1 MPGAASGH
9 KPIDSTGFE
18 VGLQSGAVDSE
29 DRTVEQQGDG
39 GDAGM
44 RMPAKPF
51 PDIGNRV
58 GINSVGGNAI
68 EKDKRLDQ
76 LADVGG
82 AYQPCHWPDPAP
94 MGANGD
100 RTSGVGRLT
109 EGDWICRCEWHGLS
123 VYAAARADDLPASP
137 E

>member
-1 MPGAASGH
+1 MRRGASGH
-9 KPIDSTGFE
+9 KPIDSGGFE
-18 VGLQSGAVDSE
+18 VGLHSGAVDSE

-68 EKDKRLDQ
+68 DKDKRLDQ
-76 LADVGG
+76 LGDVGG
-82 AYQPCHWPDPAP
+82 LSSPVTGPILRR
-94 MGANGD
+94 MGADGGAP
-100 RTSGVGRLT
+100 RRIGRLT
-109 EGDWICRCEWHGLS
+109 WGD
-123 VYAAARADDLPASP
+123 
-137 E
+137 